1 MLPQSYMSFAHGFVW
16 LIFILGL
23 MLAAINFY
31 IGDFRNR
38 AQTKKEDEVKCKKDK
53 E

>member
-1 MLPQSYMSFAHGFVW
+1 MLPQSYMSFANGFVW
-16 LIFILGL
+16 FIFILGL

-31 IGDFRNR
+31 IEDFRNR
-38 AQTKKEDEVKCKKDK
+38 AQQKKEAVAKCKKGK